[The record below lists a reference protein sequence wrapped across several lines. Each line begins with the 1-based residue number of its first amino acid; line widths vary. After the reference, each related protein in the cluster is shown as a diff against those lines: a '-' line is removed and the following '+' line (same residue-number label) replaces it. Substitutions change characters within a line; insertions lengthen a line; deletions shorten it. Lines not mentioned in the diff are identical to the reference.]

1 MTYWCSLRAHTAC
14 PYLLHELCRRRFCLS
29 LTWYTPHAHT
39 FPASTRFAP
48 NILGIRAS
56 VPKTF
61 QMTVIFK
68 PDMRCRAAS
77 SCWPR
82 SAAHHFAER
91 RFRFPAPP
99 PSAYRPVSP
108 STPCTALGPLR
119 AALRGTSGH
128 LPTCHSRGAVGS
140 GRGGDIIGLSPRDR
154 HGAETPGTSAA
165 TPPTV
170 RQRPPLPSS
179 PLTAHRMSA
188 LLSSH

>member
-1 MTYWCSLRAHTAC
+1 VKIRNHPRDRKYAEASTIFILFLRLDRDVTYWCSLRAHTAY

-68 PDMRCRAAS
+68 PDMRCRDAS
-77 SCWPR
+77 SRWPL
-82 SAAHHFAER
+82 SAAHHFAEQ

-99 PSAYRPVSP
+99 PSTYP
-108 STPCTALGPLR
+108 SFSLHPLR
-119 AALRGTSGH
+119 GPRAA
-128 LPTCHSRGAVGS
+128 
-140 GRGGDIIGLSPRDR
+140 PRR
-154 HGAETPGTSAA
+154 LTRYLW
-165 TPPTV
+165 TPPYLSLKGGS
-170 RQRPPLPSS
+170 REWARRGHYWALPQRPARRRCVRSL
-179 PLTAHRMSA
+179 AV
-188 LLSSH
+188 